1 MHRCI
6 QADAGVSFI
15 ILQGFGSMKK
25 IVFHLNCLERG
36 GAERVVTTLSGQFA
50 AHGYIVYIATEWTGK
65 DEYEIDPKVRRVHVG
80 LNAKQE
86 KHTRIGKYIDRIYNL
101 RLFLKKTK
109 PDIVIAFARKANY
122 RALTATIRMNL
133 PVLISVRINPIGY
146 YDFLSDK
153 IQIPLLFRRA
163 AGCVFQ
169 TPDQRDFF
177 PKYVRRNSRVI
188 LNPINDSFLVNKI
201 KISEISQ
208 EREKVVVHSGRLVDF
223 KNQCMLI
230 RAFERVH
237 FKHPDYILKIYGPDS
252 FDGTK
257 QRLEHLI
264 DTLDAHEYVW
274 LMGSSNTLEKDML
287 HAAVAA
293 YSSDYE
299 GMPNVILEAMALGLP
314 VVSTD
319 CPPGGPRMV
328 ITPEENGL
336 LVPVGDEQALA
347 AAINR
352 LIEDRDFA
360 EKLGMNA
367 AQIGKRASAEII
379 FEEWRSY
386 VDNII
391 GGE

>member
-1 MHRCI
+1 
-6 QADAGVSFI
+6 
-15 ILQGFGSMKK
+15 MKK

-50 AHGYIVYIATEWTGK
+50 AHGYEVYIATEWQGE
-65 DEYEIDPKVRRVHVG
+65 DEYETDPRVKRVHVG
-80 LNAKQE
+80 FTQKQE
-86 KHTRIGKYIDRIYNL
+86 RHNRIRKYADRIVNL
-101 RLFLKKTK
+101 RRFLKETK

-122 RALTATIRMNL
+122 RALTAAIGMKL

-177 PKYVRRNSRVI
+177 PPYVRKNSRII
-188 LNPINDSFLVNKI
+188 LNPINDKFIGNPIPEK
-201 KISEISQ
+201 
-208 EREKVVVHSGRLVDF
+208 REKVVVHSGRLVDF
-223 KNQCMLI
+223 KNQLLLI
-230 RAFERVH
+230 RAFEKVH
-237 FKHPDYILKIYGPDS
+237 QKHPDYILKIYGPDS

-257 QRLEHLI
+257 EKLEALI
-264 DTLDAHEYVW
+264 AELHADTYVK
-274 LMGSSNTLEKDML
+274 LMGGSAALEKDMRN
-287 HAAVAA
+287 AAVAA

-299 GMPNVILEAMALGLP
+299 GMPNALLEAMALGLP
-314 VVSTD
+314 VVATD

-328 ITPEENGL
+328 IAHEKNGL
-336 LVPVGDEQALA
+336 LVPVRDEDALA

-360 EKLGMNA
+360 EALGKNA
-367 AQIGKRASAEII
+367 SQIGQKASSEVI

-386 VDNII
+386 VEEIWNSSS
-391 GGE
+391 GMQK